1 MMLMLPQYHSMDFG
15 QHGILLWSKKQKQ
28 LIFFE
33 QSLKLIDKQKYTLQV
48 QNALSTCIKKMLI
61 LSQES
66 HKGKI

>member
-1 MMLMLPQYHSMDFG
+1 MLK
-15 QHGILLWSKKQKQ
+15 I
-28 LIFFE
+28 
-33 QSLKLIDKQKYTLQV
+33 IDKQKYTLQV